1 MPASAPARGRAGRGR
16 ASLLP
21 SLLGLLVGSLHAGV
35 GAFRR
40 LAVPKLVANAFSK
53 TLGRIVNLGAGQ
65 PSDGR
70 RGREWPSTDGGG
82 AAAAA
87 PNVAGGGGG
96 GGAAPTYA
104 RMAAEPSEDHIARLE
119 AMGFARDQCVA
130 ALRQRGDNIEAAA
143 ELLLSQ

>member
-1 MPASAPARGRAGRGR
+1 MPAPASAPARGRAGRGR

-82 AAAAA
+82 AYI
-87 PNVAGGGGG
+87 
-96 GGAAPTYA
+96 TA
-104 RMAAEPSEDHIARLE
+104 RSATATVTVSSASGTSESRT
-119 AMGFARDQCVA
+119 
-130 ALRQRGDNIEAAA
+130 
-143 ELLLSQ
+143 